1 VEFFINGTRR
11 GLGRYWIDRYPEKCV
26 ATMEDCEVFINNKH
40 DGYLQVH
47 RLYQAAEQGKR
58 IINIGSAGSDWTKG
72 YKDNFRYGLE
82 KKQLR
87 DANDALFWQNVD
99 TTIINFGYFDTERS
113 AHKDVPKMS
122 LDYVHDVIIWV
133 LDQPHRVKEITV
145 TP

>member
-1 VEFFINGTRR
+1 MEFFINGTRR
-11 GLGRYWIDRYPEKCV
+11 GLGKYWIHRYSQSCV
-26 ATMEDCEVFINNKH
+26 AHMEDCDVFINNKH

-47 RLYQAAEQGKR
+47 RLYQAAELGKK

-72 YKDNFRYGLE
+72 YKDDFRYNLE

-87 DANDALFWQNVD
+87 DVNDYLFWQNVN

-113 AHKDVPKMS
+113 DDPKMS
-122 LDYVHDVIIWV
+122 LDYVHDMIIWV
-133 LDQPHRVKEITV
+133 LDQPHRIKEITV